1 MLWAALEEKGEQ
13 SGVTELRL
21 DQIRTDGGTQPRYAL
36 DLSTIDDYTDE
47 MEAGVKFPPVVVFY
61 DGENYW
67 LADGFHRKMATEQT
81 GADKINVDLRQ
92 GTLEDAQWFSFSANK
107 TNGLRRTNDDKQR
120 AVKAA
125 LMHPKGAGMSNSA
138 IAKHVGVDSETVR
151 NWRTKLES
159 SSEIRKMSER
169 TVNRNGTTYQQDT
182 SRIGKRP
189 EAEASAPDPEP
200 PPLFTKDEGP
210 TPSPFR
216 MATEDARAAQ
226 GGAPA
231 KVVEI
236 QRQPSKTETQA
247 RILLDLIEQTCGMC
261 RLLATTN
268 TDDLVRSMR
277 AMGKI
282 DECIQRLEETNAT
295 ITATISIFRTA
306 HESARA
312 AN

>member
-1 MLWAALEEKGEQ
+1 MGGPDKGEWA
-13 SGVTELRL
+13 SVTELRL

-36 DLSTIDDYTDE
+36 DWSAIDDYTDE
-47 MEAGVKFPPVVVFY
+47 MEAGARFPPVVVFY

-67 LADGFHRKMATEQT
+67 LADGFHRIQAKSQT
-81 GADKINVDLRQ
+81 GAGTIAVDLRQ

-107 TNGLRRTNDDKQR
+107 ANGLRRTNDDKQR

-125 LMHPKGAGMSNSA
+125 LMHPKGAGMSDAA
-138 IAKHVGVDSETVR
+138 IAKHVGVSQSTVSA
-151 NWRTKLES
+151 WRQ
-159 SSEIRKMSER
+159 KMEASYRIDKIDRR

-200 PPLFTKDEGP
+200 PPPFTKEENP
-210 TPSPFR
+210 APSPFH
-216 MATEDARAAQ
+216 AAQEDARPTQ

-236 QRQPSKTETQA
+236 QRQPSKAETQA

-295 ITATISIFRTA
+295 ITATISIFRA
-306 HESARA
+306 EAVRGGS
-312 AN
+312 

>member
-1 MLWAALEEKGEQ
+1 M
-13 SGVTELRL
+13 TELRL

-36 DLSTIDDYTDE
+36 DFSTIDDYTDE

-81 GADKINVDLRQ
+81 GADKIAVDLRQ

-125 LMHPKGAGMSNSA
+125 LMHPKGVGMSDGS
-138 IAKHVGVDSETVR
+138 IAKHVGVSQHTVSAWRQKLVSTQKISESKS
-151 NWRTKLES
+151 RTGTDG
-159 SSEIRKMSER
+159 R
-169 TVNRNGTTYQQDT
+169 TINTA
-182 SRIGKRP
+182 RIGKRP
-189 EAEASAPDPEP
+189 ESEASAPDPEP
-200 PPLFTKDEGP
+200 PPLFTKEEGP
-210 TPSPFR
+210 APSPFR
-216 MATEDARAAQ
+216 MPGDAPAQ

-236 QRQPSKTETQA
+236 QRQPGKAETQA

-268 TDDLVRSMR
+268 TEDLVRNMR

-282 DECIQRLEETNAT
+282 DECIERLEETNAT
-295 ITATISIFRTA
+295 ITATIGIFRV
-306 HESARA
+306 AREA
-312 AN
+312 RRAN

>member
-1 MLWAALEEKGEQ
+1 MGGPEEKGEQ

-36 DLSTIDDYTDE
+36 DWSAIDDYTDE
-47 MEAGVKFPPVVVFY
+47 MEAGAKFPPVVVFY

-67 LADGFHRKMATEQT
+67 LADGFHRIQAKSQT
-81 GADKINVDLRQ
+81 GAETIAVDLRQ

-107 TNGLRRTNDDKQR
+107 ANGLRRTNDDKQR

-125 LMHPKGAGMSNSA
+125 LMHPKGAGLSNRQ
-138 IAKHVGVDSETVR
+138 IAAHVGVDEGTVR
-151 NWRTKLES
+151 NWREKLTAEIPQSTK
-159 SSEIRKMSER
+159 RKGHDGR
-169 TVNRNGTTYQQDT
+169 TIDT

-189 EAEASAPDPEP
+189 ESEASAPDPEP
-200 PPLFTKDEGP
+200 PPPFTKDP
-210 TPSPFR
+210 APSPFR
-216 MATEDARAAQ
+216 MAQEDARPAQ
-226 GGAPA
+226 GSAPA

-247 RILLDLIEQTCGMC
+247 RILLDLIEQTCGTC

-295 ITATISIFRTA
+295 ITATISIFRA
-306 HESARA
+306 EAVRGAS
-312 AN
+312 